1 MIGTSR
7 LVLDRIRDVFF
18 ALDPHFRFTYLNDSA
33 RTVFDAPNEKLV
45 GCVLWDELPESVV
58 TQFPDR
64 FYRAVDDQERVTFK
78 LFHTTLDTWYE
89 VRAHPSETG
98 LSVYMVDIDED
109 VHREAE
115 LARDSAVVESVH
127 DGVVTLDRNARVTSI
142 NASVE
147 RLLDIDSE
155 DVVGDHVEGLLD
167 IASIDPDDAVSI
179 GQAIS
184 DVEIGNASFRSLEV
198 PFVGADGVERIGEVR
213 FVPIDHGTTSLAAIV
228 RDVSARRQYERVIA
242 SLHELTR
249 WLLQSDD
256 PEEICA
262 IAVHAGSELL
272 ELPISGVW
280 MLDDEIGSLKP
291 IAATA
296 GAHDEFGGLP
306 TIGQGE
312 GLAWSVFE
320 AGEPERF
327 DDLGEVAEVYN
338 PETTIRSEIIAPIG
352 TYGVL
357 MTGAREP
364 DAFDETDIELVSTL
378 AENTQAALERAE
390 RERVLRDRT
399 AQFER
404 QTERLEAVADVL
416 SNDLL
421 RQLDAVA
428 DALESEAEVG
438 DWEFPLA
445 EDTVETTLDRAEQLV
460 DDVREFARTATSI
473 RRRQRVHLE
482 HAVTTAAKSIDAEY
496 ESLVL
501 DADATLRVDP
511 DRFGRLLETLFSDVI
526 RRSDG
531 EEVTVQI
538 GLLGID
544 ETDRDS
550 RGFFV
555 LHDAGDPP
563 STESDRPFDL
573 VSGESRSGTSFDSGL
588 GLALVRAIADAHDW
602 SLSIEDGDHGGT
614 RIAVRDVTTLEPV

>member
-7 LVLDRIRDVFF
+7 LVLDRITDVFF
-18 ALDPHFRFTYLNDSA
+18 ALDSHFRFTYLNESA
-33 RTVFDAPNEKLV
+33 RIVFDAPDETLV
-45 GCVLWDELPESVV
+45 GRVLWDELPESVV

-64 FYRAVDDQERVTFK
+64 FYRAVDDGERITFE
-78 LFHTTLDTWYE
+78 LFHTTLDTWFE
-89 VRAHPSETG
+89 VRAYPAETG
-98 LSVYMVDIDED
+98 LSVCMIDVDERKK
-109 VHREAE
+109 REAE
-115 LARDSAVVESVH
+115 LSRDSAVVESVH
-127 DGVVTLDRNARVTSI
+127 DGVVTLDRNARITSI

-147 RLLDIDSE
+147 RLLDIDSG
-155 DVVGDHVEGLLD
+155 DVVGDHVERLLD
-167 IASIDPDDAVSI
+167 IASIDPDDTVAI

-184 DVEIGNASFRSLEV
+184 DVVIGNASLRSLEV
-198 PFVGADGVERIGEVR
+198 PFVDADGIERIGEVR

-228 RDVSARRQYERVIA
+228 RDVSDRRQYERVIA

-249 WLLQSDD
+249 WLLESDD

-280 MLDDEIGSLKP
+280 MLDDEHGSLKP

-320 AGEPERF
+320 AGEPKRF
-327 DDLGEVAEVYN
+327 DDLGEVATVYN
-338 PETTIRSEIIAPIG
+338 PDTTIRSEIIAPIG

-357 MTGAREP
+357 MTGSLEP
-364 DAFDETDIELVSTL
+364 DAFDETDVELVSTL

-390 RERVLRDRT
+390 RERILRDRT
-399 AQFER
+399 AQLER

-416 SNDLL
+416 SSDLL
-421 RQLDAVA
+421 QQLDAVA
-428 DALESEAEVG
+428 DALESEEEVG

-460 DDVREFARTATSI
+460 DDVREFARTATTI
-473 RRRQRVHLE
+473 RRRHRVHLE
-482 HAVTTAAKSIDAEY
+482 QAVTTAVKSVDVEL

-511 DRFGRLLETLFSDVI
+511 DRFGRLLETMFSDVA
-526 RRSDG
+526 RRASGTD
-531 EEVTVQI
+531 VTVQI

-555 LHDAGDPP
+555 MHDAGDPP
-563 STESDRPFDL
+563 SIDSDRPFDL
-573 VSGESRSGTSFDSGL
+573 ASGESRSETSFDSGL

-602 SLSIEDGDHGGT
+602 SLSVEDGEHGGT
-614 RIAVRDVTTLEPV
+614 RIEVRDVTTLEPV